1 MRRFPLTATLVA
13 LACAACSK
21 ETAKPPPAPAPVEA
35 AITAP
40 IVETPT
46 PAPPV
51 APEPVATAAVAAAAP
66 PSPTIQIVKPAAPS
80 PERVVRVVP
89 ARERRIHALINNAIS
104 RDVTGQTEHD
114 AAMWHDLRAAC
125 KTQACVDR
133 AYAAQETEL
142 RKWEGSEAIR

>member
-1 MRRFPLTATLVA
+1 MRRFPFAAALVA

-21 ETAKPPPAPAPVEA
+21 ETAKAPPTPPVEAASAAPVVETPAPAPVPATPE
-35 AITAP
+35 
-40 IVETPT
+40 VLET
-46 PAPPV
+46 
-51 APEPVATAAVAAAAP
+51 AAAP
-66 PSPTIQIVKPAAPS
+66 GVTPPPSPPAARPT
-80 PERVVRVVP
+80 PRPAERVVRVVP

-104 RDVTGQTEHD
+104 RDVTGDTEHA
-114 AAMWHDLRAAC
+114 AAMWDATRAAC